1 MMGKSFAKKPITQAS
16 RRAKPGQDALAIV
29 VLAQSMDEQ
38 ALIDAAC
45 QGDLASFNR
54 LVLQYQGMTY
64 NLAYRILGNAEGA
77 EDAAQE
83 AFIKAYRNLSQYR
96 GGSFKA
102 WLLRI
107 VTNVCYDQLRH
118 VQRRPASSLEDLAV
132 DPEHAGKLVDH
143 AEQPGDYAL
152 RQELSHVI
160 QRGIEQLPAEQRMV
174 LTLSDVE
181 GLSYEEIAAVMDTS
195 LGTVKSRLSR
205 ARAKLRDFLLEQQEL
220 LPKRY
225 RLEADD

>member
-1 MMGKSFAKKPITQAS
+1 
-16 RRAKPGQDALAIV
+16 
-29 VLAQSMDEQ
+29 MDEQ

-45 QGDLASFNR
+45 RGELAAFNR
-54 LVLQYQGMTY
+54 LVLQYQGMVY

-143 AEQPGDYAL
+143 AEQA
-152 RQELSHVI
+152 QSVA
-160 QRGIEQLPAEQRMV
+160 GIEQAHIVEILDHHHIGSIETRFPVAATFDPVGSTATRKSMGLP
-174 LTLSDVE
+174 S
-181 GLSYEEIAAVMDTS
+181 TS
-195 LGTVKSRLSR
+195 FS
-205 ARAKLRDFLLEQQEL
+205 
-220 LPKRY
+220 
-225 RLEADD
+225 

>member
-1 MMGKSFAKKPITQAS
+1 MGKSVAKQPITQAC
-16 RRAKPGQDALAIV
+16 RQAKPGEDDLAIV
-29 VLAQSMDEQ
+29 VLAKFMDEQ

-83 AFIKAYRNLSQYR
+83 AFIKAYRNLNQYR

-152 RQELSHVI
+152 RQELGQVI

-225 RLEADD
+225 RLEADE

>member
-1 MMGKSFAKKPITQAS
+1 M
-16 RRAKPGQDALAIV
+16 PGAYDP
-29 VLAQSMDEQ
+29 MDEQ

-45 QGDLASFNR
+45 RGELAAFNR
-54 LVLQYQGMTY
+54 LVLTYQSMTY

-83 AFIKAYRNLSQYR
+83 AFIKAYRNLNQYR

-152 RQELSHVI
+152 RQELSLVI

-174 LTLSDVE
+174 LTLSAVE
-181 GLSYEEIAAVMDTS
+181 GLSHEEIAALLDTS

-205 ARAKLRDFLLEQQEL
+205 ARAKLREFLLEQQEL

-225 RLEADD
+225 RLVHEETSDANHAAEPPP